1 LQKAGYATAAS
12 YSNQLNQL
20 ISRYNLERLDKIKP
34 ERKLTSNQTNYAIV
48 GGIIILLTGYVYYIK
63 KKKLI

>member
-1 LQKAGYATAAS
+1 VTIDSGVS
-12 YSNQLNQL
+12 V
-20 ISRYNLERLDKIKP
+20 EDKIKP